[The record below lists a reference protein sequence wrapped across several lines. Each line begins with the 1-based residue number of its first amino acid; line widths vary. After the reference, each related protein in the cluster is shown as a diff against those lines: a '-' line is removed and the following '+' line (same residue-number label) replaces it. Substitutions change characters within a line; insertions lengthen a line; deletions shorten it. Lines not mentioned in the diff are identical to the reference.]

1 MMIKPEQPMHL
12 LFIEY
17 FYLTETQM
25 TQGFKKGLLLGLAQ
39 ISFVTS
45 AFGYDAINLNV
56 QANDLA
62 HYKDKAEKY
71 EFAPGQLQLNHESPI
86 NFEQLET
93 RGQGSIAYS
102 RKNFGIKLESPIRIG
117 RVESK
122 KLDLL
127 SMSADAGYISTRLGL
142 LTAEALEIGAPLPTA
157 YFELFLNGKSN
168 GLYIAVE
175 KPKSAMSKSPYVVRR
190 GYKSRFDHDGAEISK
205 KLSAGQAQ
213 EIKAVA
219 DSIYTDIA
227 TKTGETLFKSLK
239 SKMDLD
245 SYMRWM
251 AMNSLY
257 TNGDFP
263 DEIFFFVDT
272 EMYKQGKIYFR
283 VTPWDTDD
291 LFKAMHNVPINPAE
305 AAKPENARSILYSYE
320 DKLDRSFAPVN
331 AYMYE
336 QFKATTRAV
345 ISRLTQDV
353 TDDMLKHIYS
363 EIQEYL
369 TNQNVL
375 TMSGKDSGRK
385 GVVYTKSEIE
395 KIFLKRKK
403 QIDERRDFLM
413 ERVK

>member
-1 MMIKPEQPMHL
+1 MHL
-12 LFIEY
+12 FSLNI
-17 FYLTETQM
+17 LIQGETQM
-25 TQGFKKGLLLGLAQ
+25 TQRFKKGLLLSLAQ

-45 AFGYDAINLNV
+45 AFAYDAINLNI

-62 HYKDKAEKY
+62 HYKDLAEKY
-71 EFAPGQLQLNHESPI
+71 EFAPGQLQLNREAPV
-86 NFEQLET
+86 NFEALET
-93 RGQGSIAYS
+93 RGQGSISYS
-102 RKNFGIKLESPIRIG
+102 RRNFGIKLETPLRVG

-122 KLDLL
+122 KLDFL

-142 LTAEALEIGAPLPTA
+142 LTAEALQIGAPLPTA

-168 GLYIAVE
+168 GLYLAVE
-175 KPKSAMSKSPYVVRR
+175 KPKSAMNKSPYVVRR

-205 KLSAGQAQ
+205 KLTPSQAA

-227 TKTGETLFKSLK
+227 TKTGETLFNSLK
-239 SKMDLD
+239 SKMDLEA
-245 SYMRWM
+245 YMRWM

-263 DEIFFFVDT
+263 DEIFFFVDS

-291 LFKAMHNVPINPAE
+291 LFKAMHNVPINATE
-305 AAKPENARSILYSYE
+305 AVKPENMRSILYSYE
-320 DKLDRSFAPVN
+320 DKLDRAFAPVN
-331 AYMYE
+331 TYMYE
-336 QFKATTRAV
+336 QFKTTTRAV
-345 ISRLTQDV
+345 LTKLNPDV
-353 TDDMLKHIYS
+353 TDGLLRHIYS
-363 EIQEYL
+363 ELQEYL
-369 TNQNVL
+369 TNKNVL

-385 GVVYTKSEIE
+385 GVMYTKSEIE
-395 KIFLKRKK
+395 NIFLKRKK
-403 QIDERRDFLM
+403 QIDERRAILL

>member
-1 MMIKPEQPMHL
+1 
-12 LFIEY
+12 
-17 FYLTETQM
+17 M

-45 AFGYDAINLNV
+45 AFGYNAINLSV

-62 HYKDKAEKY
+62 HYKDRAEKY
-71 EFAPGQLQLNHESPI
+71 QFAPGQLTLVADGQLNQNPGAAI
-86 NFEQLET
+86 NFEELET

-102 RKNFGIKLESPIRIG
+102 RKNFGIKLESPIRLG
-117 RVESK
+117 RVEAK

-142 LTAEALEIGAPLPTA
+142 LTAEALEIGVPLPTA

-168 GLYIAVE
+168 GLYLAVE
-175 KPKSAMSKSPYVVRR
+175 KPKSAMGKSPYVVRR

-205 KLSAGQAQ
+205 KLSAAQAQ

-227 TKTGETLFKSLK
+227 TKSGETLFNSLK
-239 SKMDLD
+239 SKMDIGA
-245 SYMRWM
+245 YMRWM

-291 LFKAMHNVPINPAE
+291 LFKAMHNVPINPTE

-320 DKLDRSFAPVN
+320 DKLDRSFSPAN
-331 AYMYE
+331 TYMYE
-336 QFKATTRAV
+336 QLKATTRTVLAK
-345 ISRLTQDV
+345 LTSDV
-353 TDDMLKHIYS
+353 TDGLLRHIYS

-375 TMSGKDSGRK
+375 TISGKDSGRK
-385 GVVYTKSEIE
+385 GVMYTKSEIE
-395 KIFLKRKK
+395 HIFLKRKK
-403 QIDERRDFLM
+403 QIDERRAILL

>member
-1 MMIKPEQPMHL
+1 
-12 LFIEY
+12 
-17 FYLTETQM
+17 M
-25 TQGFKKGLLLGLAQ
+25 TQRFKKGLLLGLAQ

-45 AFGYDAINLNV
+45 AFAYDAINLNI

-62 HYKDKAEKY
+62 HYKDLAEKY
-71 EFAPGQLQLNHESPI
+71 EFAPGQLQLNRETTV
-86 NFEQLET
+86 NFEALET

-102 RKNFGIKLESPIRIG
+102 RRNFGIKLEAPIRVG
-117 RVESK
+117 RVQSK
-122 KLDLL
+122 KLDFL

-168 GLYIAVE
+168 GLYLAVE
-175 KPKSAMSKSPYVVRR
+175 KPKSAMNKSPYVVRR

-205 KLSAGQAQ
+205 KLTAVQAE

-227 TKTGETLFKSLK
+227 TKTGETLFNSLK
-239 SKMDLD
+239 SKMDID
-245 SYMRWM
+245 AYMRWM

-272 EMYKQGKIYFR
+272 EMFKQGKIYFR

-291 LFKAMHNVPINPAE
+291 LFKAMHNVSINSTE
-305 AAKPENARSILYSYE
+305 AAKPENAKSILYSYE
-320 DKLDRSFAPVN
+320 DKLDRSFSPAN
-331 AYMYE
+331 TYMYE

-345 ISRLTQDV
+345 ITRLNSDV
-353 TDDMLKHIYS
+353 TDGMLRHIYS
-363 EIQEYL
+363 ELQEYL
-369 TNQNVL
+369 TNQNVI

-385 GVVYTKSEIE
+385 GALYTKSEVE
-395 KIFLKRKK
+395 SIFLKRKK
-403 QIDERRDFLM
+403 QIDERRAILL

>member
-1 MMIKPEQPMHL
+1 MHL
-12 LFIEY
+12 LLLNI
-17 FYLTETQM
+17 LTQGDTQM
-25 TQGFKKGLLLGLAQ
+25 TQRFKKGLLLSLAQ

-45 AFGYDAINLNV
+45 AFAYDAINLNI

-62 HYKDKAEKY
+62 HYKDLAEKY
-71 EFAPGQLQLNHESPI
+71 EFAPGQLQLNREAPV
-86 NFEQLET
+86 NFEALET
-93 RGQGSIAYS
+93 RGQGSISYS
-102 RKNFGIKLESPIRIG
+102 RRNFGIKLETPIRVG

-122 KLDLL
+122 KLDFL

-142 LTAEALEIGAPLPTA
+142 LTAETLQIGAPLPTA

-168 GLYIAVE
+168 GLYLAVE
-175 KPKSAMSKSPYVVRR
+175 KPKSAMNKSPYVVRR

-205 KLSAGQAQ
+205 KLTPSQAA

-227 TKTGETLFKSLK
+227 TKTGETLFNSLK
-239 SKMDLD
+239 SKMDLEA
-245 SYMRWM
+245 YMRWM

-263 DEIFFFVDT
+263 DEIFFFVDS

-291 LFKAMHNVPINPAE
+291 LFKAMHNVPINATE
-305 AAKPENARSILYSYE
+305 AVKPENMRSILYSYE
-320 DKLDRSFAPVN
+320 DKLDRAFAPVN
-331 AYMYE
+331 TYMYE
-336 QFKATTRAV
+336 QFKTTTRAV
-345 ISRLTQDV
+345 LTKLNPDV
-353 TDDMLKHIYS
+353 TDGLLRHIYS
-363 EIQEYL
+363 ELQEYL
-369 TNQNVL
+369 TNKNVL

-385 GVVYTKSEIE
+385 GVMYTKSEIE
-395 KIFLKRKK
+395 NIFLKRKK
-403 QIDERRDFLM
+403 QIDERRAILL

>member
-1 MMIKPEQPMHL
+1 
-12 LFIEY
+12 
-17 FYLTETQM
+17 M
-25 TQGFKKGLLLGLAQ
+25 TQRFKKGLLLGLAQ

-45 AFGYDAINLNV
+45 AFAYDAINLNV
-56 QANDLA
+56 QTHDLA
-62 HYKDKAEKY
+62 HYKDLAEKY
-71 EFAPGQLQLNHESPI
+71 EFAPGQLQLNREAPV
-86 NFEQLET
+86 NFEALET
-93 RGQGSIAYS
+93 RGQGSISYS
-102 RKNFGIKLESPIRIG
+102 RRNFGIKLEAPIRVG

-142 LTAEALEIGAPLPTA
+142 LTAEALQIGTPLPTA

-168 GLYIAVE
+168 GLYLAVE
-175 KPKSAMSKSPYVVRR
+175 KPKSAMNKSPYVVRR
-190 GYKSRFDHDGAEISK
+190 GYKSRFDHDGAEVSK
-205 KLSAGQAQ
+205 KLTLSQTE

-227 TKTGETLFKSLK
+227 TKTGETLFNSLK
-239 SKMDLD
+239 SKMDID
-245 SYMRWM
+245 AYMRWM

-263 DEIFFFVDT
+263 DEIFFFADS

-291 LFKAMHNVPINPAE
+291 LFKAMHNVPINATE
-305 AAKPENARSILYSYE
+305 AAKPENMKSILYSYE
-320 DKLDRSFAPVN
+320 DKLDRAFAPVN

-336 QFKATTRAV
+336 QFKATTRTV
-345 ISRLTQDV
+345 ITKLNQDV
-353 TDDMLKHIYS
+353 TDGMLRHIYS
-363 EIQEYL
+363 ELQEYL

-375 TMSGKDSGRK
+375 TLSGKDSGRK
-385 GVVYTKSEIE
+385 GVMYTKSEIE
-395 KIFLKRKK
+395 NIFLKRKK
-403 QIDERRDFLM
+403 QIDERRAILL